1 MPSASLCLSACTG
14 QDRPNPR
21 GINSL
26 SFLILKASN
35 VNAKLILKLKPKYKQ
50 KVPKVPPFT
59 EKQTD
64 KKWTKL
70 NTCTETGKLKAKPHS
85 RAWHLSHLSGFHPVL
100 LSPTP
105 IQVPSQGKA
114 TWPYLCEFS
123 SGMPELAPENR
134 SQLAS
139 S

>member
-1 MPSASLCLSACTG
+1 MFV
-14 QDRPNPR
+14 RPNSR

-26 SFLILKASN
+26 RFLGLKASN
-35 VNAKLILKLKPKYKQ
+35 VNAKLNLKLKPKYKQ
-50 KVPKVPPFT
+50 KNRMFPKIHHS
-59 EKQTD
+59 QRDRQAD
-64 KKWTKL
+64 KKWTTL

-85 RAWHLSHLSGFHPVL
+85 RAWHLIHLSGFHPVL

-105 IQVPSQGKA
+105 IQVPSRVKA
-114 TWPYLCEFS
+114 PWPHFSCEFS

-134 SQLAS
+134 AQLAS